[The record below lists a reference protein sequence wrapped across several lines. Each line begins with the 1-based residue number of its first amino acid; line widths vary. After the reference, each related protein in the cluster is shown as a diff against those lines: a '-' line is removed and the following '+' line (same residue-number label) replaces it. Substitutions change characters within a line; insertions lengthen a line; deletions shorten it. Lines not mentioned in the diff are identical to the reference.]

1 MNKNLELRKAVGIIL
16 ARDDG
21 KIWTGK
27 RKIGIGARPNEKNL
41 WQMPQG
47 GIDIGES
54 PENAA
59 YRELAEETG
68 TTSAEIIFTL
78 DEWLEYNLPPELIG
92 KALGGKFKG
101 QKQKWFLMIFK
112 GDDSDF
118 NLNSHIAEFDEW
130 AWRDIEEMPDLVVDF
145 KKELYL
151 KLIEKFSPIK
161 DKIKSN

>member
-1 MNKNLELRKAVGIIL
+1 
-16 ARDDG
+16 
-21 KIWTGK
+21 
-27 RKIGIGARPNEKNL
+27 
-41 WQMPQG
+41 MPQG

-59 YRELAEETG
+59 YRELEEETG